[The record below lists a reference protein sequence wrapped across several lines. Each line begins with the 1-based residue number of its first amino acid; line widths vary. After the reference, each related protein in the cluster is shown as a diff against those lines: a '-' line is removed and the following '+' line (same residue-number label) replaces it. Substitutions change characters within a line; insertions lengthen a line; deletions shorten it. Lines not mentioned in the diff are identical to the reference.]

1 MILIT
6 ALSGV
11 AAGFGLLE
19 SFFLSSARL
28 SVFESVR
35 WRIGGADVMFPPL
48 RRHLR
53 PMRPER
59 AGRLWLAK
67 LHEPM
72 PASENSGDRDDAA
85 QILKAA
91 ADAVPVPETEEQAA
105 SAP

>member
-35 WRIGGADVMFPPL
+35 WRIGGAGVMLPPL
-48 RRHLR
+48 RRQIR
-53 PMRPER
+53 PVRPER

-67 LHEPM
+67 LHEPT
-72 PASENSGDRDDAA
+72 ADAGTSEGEADRTGET
-85 QILKAA
+85 A
-91 ADAVPVPETEEQAA
+91 ADVGPVPETGEQAA